1 MIIDSPLAERA
12 RAAAKDVKLKEAIR
26 QLRNIETA
34 IEEQRKG
41 AIRAVHARLGVKT
54 EPWEWRKGTPHG
66 GNPVPLFD
74 WHAHIDGLDFVYRAT
89 GSLQRDLNVIVVCP
103 ACGSRARQDEDIRS
117 LVHLGRVLNEA
128 GCDCVEKV
136 NDALE
141 QVDIEERRRIRHE
154 AVKTLADLEQRSY
167 GA

>member
-1 MIIDSPLAERA
+1 VIIDSPLAERA
-12 RAAAKDVKLKEAIR
+12 RAAVER
-26 QLRNIETA
+26 EERNEVARRLHRIETA
-34 IEEQRKG
+34 VEEQRKG
-41 AIRAVHARLGVKT
+41 AIRAVHARLGIKT

-74 WHAHIDGLDFVYRAT
+74 WRAHIDGVDFVWRTT
-89 GSLQRDLNVIVVCP
+89 GGLQRHLNVIVICP
-103 ACGSRARQDEDIRS
+103 TCGSHARQDEDIRS